1 MLEPRELLT
10 YYFDSS
16 ALFATNGSGG
26 SRSAANA
33 VASDSDGNTYIT
45 GDFSGSSVD
54 FDPAGGVSLGVSAGG
69 TDIFITKFD
78 PDGNLV
84 WNVLIGGTGDDAG
97 LAIAANEFGAVY
109 IAGFFSATVDFDP
122 GAATQNRTSNG
133 GKDGFVL
140 RLNSNTGAFLHLNAF
155 GSTGEDQAT
164 GLDIFHTNSVVTTGF
179 FNGTVDFN
187 PSATVTNA
195 VSAGGD
201 DIFLLDSAEDLQL
214 RNVFRM
220 GGTGADRG
228 AAIEITSERDFLL
241 TGSFSG
247 TGNFNPRAGAV
258 NLVSSGGTDAFTARY
273 DGGIFLKWAAKAG
286 GTGNDSGTDIDFDPS
301 GRVVTT
307 GNFNGTVDFDPSAAT
322 AELISRGGTDGFLA
336 TYDSFGGL
344 RSVEQIGGR
353 NDDAIRGLDID
364 PDGNRFVTGQFFNL
378 IRFGRGNGEF
388 PLDSSGA
395 ENVFIAKL
403 TPDDRFLY
411 SQQLRSATVA
421 SAGGLTLGSDSKL
434 IIAGNAR
441 GPTDFDPNQ
450 RVQLG
455 NLPTQSASAFVVQLQ
470 ADLSLSTGSQIA
482 TIRRNGPF
490 VEIHET
496 QSASAPESSFL
507 SERGPLSETRSV
519 SVKKTGNQTPATMRV
534 DFESGGGFTLP
545 GGVQFSGSTVNGVI
559 NTVEVIGTGVEGVT
573 VRPSAT
579 THKSGTVLAHN
590 MTTSLTNIDRV
601 VTIRSQA
608 LLIETPNSGSVLTIT
623 ADPGPGG
630 ADGTRVEGT
639 SGGVQMLHT
648 VFSGVPSVTV
658 STERLAET
666 SAAAADTMTLAAAA
680 LQAAGLK
687 NLYLRTGRGNDN
699 LIVNG
704 PDIGLPASGGAF
716 WYLGGSGVD
725 RLTAVG
731 DTNFD
736 LNDSRLVSGGG
747 GRIQI
752 DDIEKASLTGGALN
766 NHLNAA
772 LFTGDVILDGAAGAD
787 LLRGGSGNDTVFG
800 GTGNDRIY
808 GNEGDDVLNG
818 QDNNDQLFGG
828 NGSDTLNGLSGND
841 RLYGEEDD
849 DFLNGGANNDV
860 LLGGNGND
868 TLFGGTED
876 DLLFG
881 EAGDDILNGDAGND
895 QLDFGSGNDT
905 GNGGAGNDLY
915 LLYGTQNAEDLQLA
929 RNSAT
934 SATFRRKPRGLT
946 SSLESKGITMDATDE
961 FFIQALDGDDL
972 IAIDAGFTQLGSVDG
987 GNGSDTCTAPGAW
1000 TKVSC

>member
-1 MLEPRELLT
+1 
-10 YYFDSS
+10 
-16 ALFATNGSGG
+16 
-26 SRSAANA
+26 
-33 VASDSDGNTYIT
+33 
-45 GDFSGSSVD
+45 
-54 FDPAGGVSLGVSAGG
+54 
-69 TDIFITKFD
+69 
-78 PDGNLV
+78 
-84 WNVLIGGTGDDAG
+84 
-97 LAIAANEFGAVY
+97 
-109 IAGFFSATVDFDP
+109 
-122 GAATQNRTSNG
+122 
-133 GKDGFVL
+133 
-140 RLNSNTGAFLHLNAF
+140 
-155 GSTGEDQAT
+155 
-164 GLDIFHTNSVVTTGF
+164 
-179 FNGTVDFN
+179 
-187 PSATVTNA
+187 
-195 VSAGGD
+195 
-201 DIFLLDSAEDLQL
+201 
-214 RNVFRM
+214 
-220 GGTGADRG
+220 
-228 AAIEITSERDFLL
+228 
-241 TGSFSG
+241 
-247 TGNFNPRAGAV
+247 
-258 NLVSSGGTDAFTARY
+258 
-273 DGGIFLKWAAKAG
+273 
-286 GTGNDSGTDIDFDPS
+286 
-301 GRVVTT
+301 
-307 GNFNGTVDFDPSAAT
+307 
-322 AELISRGGTDGFLA
+322 
-336 TYDSFGGL
+336 
-344 RSVEQIGGR
+344 
-353 NDDAIRGLDID
+353 
-364 PDGNRFVTGQFFNL
+364 
-378 IRFGRGNGEF
+378 
-388 PLDSSGA
+388 
-395 ENVFIAKL
+395 
-403 TPDDRFLY
+403 
-411 SQQLRSATVA
+411 
-421 SAGGLTLGSDSKL
+421 
-434 IIAGNAR
+434 
-441 GPTDFDPNQ
+441 
-450 RVQLG
+450 
-455 NLPTQSASAFVVQLQ
+455 
-470 ADLSLSTGSQIA
+470 
-482 TIRRNGPF
+482 
-490 VEIHET
+490 
-496 QSASAPESSFL
+496 
-507 SERGPLSETRSV
+507 
-519 SVKKTGNQTPATMRV
+519 
-534 DFESGGGFTLP
+534 
-545 GGVQFSGSTVNGVI
+545 
-559 NTVEVIGTGVEGVT
+559 
-573 VRPSAT
+573 
-579 THKSGTVLAHN
+579 

-601 VTIRSQA
+601 VTLRSQA

-623 ADPGPGG
+623 ADSGPGG

-639 SGGVQMLHT
+639 SGGVQILHT

-752 DDIEKASLTGGALN
+752 DDIEKASLTGGASN